1 MKNTIKQEIYKMIK
15 QQLILKQT
23 SGLASLI
30 LIIALVTKFTDFMSA
45 EKVIPVLFNSGWL
58 IVFCMVYLASQIF
71 SMEFRYGT
79 IKNLLQKNPQRRT
92 IFLGKVFTLVGYS
105 IYLNLIALVTT
116 IAASLILFPQ
126 TAFDDAVIFETL
138 LTNLLAS
145 FIGMWL
151 FASLSLM
158 ISLIVKNESLASML
172 GIGSYFMSS
181 MLAGLQFM
189 ALDKLPWLRWNPFN
203 MLNLANQLAN
213 SSLSKMTLLST
224 QQLVIGNILYI
235 LLFIFIAKMVFYR
248 KKV

>member
-1 MKNTIKQEIYKMIK
+1 MKNTIQQEIYKMTK
-15 QQLILKQT
+15 QQLILKQ
-23 SGLASLI
+23 SSVLASFII
-30 LIIALVTKFTDFMSA
+30 LNALVTKFTNIMSA
-45 EKVIPVLFNSGWL
+45 EKVLPVLFNSGWL
-58 IVFCMVYLASQIF
+58 IVFYMVYLASQIF

-79 IKNLLQKNPQRRT
+79 IKNLLQKNPQRKN
-92 IFLGKVFTLVGYS
+92 IFLGKIFTLIGYS

-116 IAASLILFPQ
+116 IAASLILFPKI
-126 TAFDDAVIFETL
+126 AFNDAVIFETL
-138 LTNLLAS
+138 LTNILAS

-181 MLAGLQFM
+181 MLAGLQFI
-189 ALDKLPWLRWNPFN
+189 ALDKAPWLRWNPFN

-224 QQLVIGNILYI
+224 HQLVIGNILYI
-235 LLFIFIAKMVFYR
+235 LLFIFIAKLIFNR
-248 KKV
+248 KKI